1 MYALTARPKPAD
13 RLDQVSESSLSTDAV
28 HSTSFDSHTVIG
40 PRATVGGVMAAI
52 AGNWSQSFPAT
63 PDQVREARQFL
74 RRLLGNWPRG
84 DDALACLSELAS
96 NSVLH
101 SNSRRPGGYFA
112 VHVSLWPGMLRV
124 AVEDEGG
131 PWKHLHGGDDQ
142 RGRGLVIVEGLAN
155 DWSVIGN
162 GAGARTVWFEICH
175 P

>member
-1 MYALTARPKPAD
+1 MSESSPGTDTVATARPDSWA
-13 RLDQVSESSLSTDAV
+13 AV
-28 HSTSFDSHTVIG
+28 R
-40 PRATVGGVMAAI
+40 PRATVGTVVPAS
-52 AGNWSQSFPAT
+52 AGTWSQSFPAT
-63 PDQVREARQFL
+63 PDQVHEARQFL
-74 RRLLGNWPRG
+74 RRLLGDWPHG

-131 PWKHLHGGDDQ
+131 SWKHLHGGDDQ
-142 RGRGLVIVEGLAN
+142 RRRVLVIVERLASN
-155 DWSVIGN
+155 WSVIGN
-162 GAGARTVWFEICH
+162 GAGARTVWFEISH